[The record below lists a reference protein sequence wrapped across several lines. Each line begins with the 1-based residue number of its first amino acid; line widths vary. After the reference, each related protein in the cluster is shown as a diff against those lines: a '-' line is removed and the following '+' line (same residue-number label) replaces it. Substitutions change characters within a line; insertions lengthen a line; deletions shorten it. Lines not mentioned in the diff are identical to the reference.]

1 MYTTYRT
8 NIWFCFQSTMQM
20 LLQFNYKIFLVALHT
35 YSIMKQDVDTILRK
49 MHCYFPFMACL
60 DFQGSVV
67 ENLPGLGGWAS
78 GLDRTVHSLLI
89 VIFSTKLEYLV
100 CMWESYIDTYRLVK
114 QWDSGSENIFF
125 KFLNRTWKFKTGWHV
140 AASSLKQSCL

>member
-1 MYTTYRT
+1 
-8 NIWFCFQSTMQM
+8 MQM
-20 LLQFNYKIFLVALHT
+20 LLKFNYKIFLVAVHT
-35 YSIMKQDVDTILRK
+35 YSIMKEDVDSILRK

-67 ENLPGLGGWAS
+67 ENLPSLGGWAS

-100 CMWESYIDTYRLVK
+100 CM
-114 QWDSGSENIFF
+114 
-125 KFLNRTWKFKTGWHV
+125 
-140 AASSLKQSCL
+140 